1 MACNRL
7 VRARWVRQRSTVA
20 WASPS
25 TIAAIA
31 LCTCACGTPHADA
44 TDGATSDAAS
54 THVGNPATDLWK
66 VPRTSDGHPDLRG
79 VWISR
84 SATPVERPKALEGRA
99 RLTDAEVA
107 QLEERA
113 SRIFKTGNSDFAAGD
128 AVFLAALEN
137 PTEFRSV
144 TATHGA
150 EEMIDR
156 EFDHRTSL
164 VSEPSDGRI
173 PPLTSSAE
181 ARRAGAA
188 AANQRPSAPE
198 DLTNALRCVSW
209 GVPRLGGRYGAG
221 DLAYY
226 HIVQSRDHVALY
238 FETGHEVRMVP
249 LDGRPHLPSAIT
261 QWSGDSRGHWE
272 GDTLVVDTTNF
283 SERSRFMAAAERLHL
298 VERFTRT
305 SADTIRYEMSFDDAT
320 TWTRPWKADM
330 PLKLVQASLFEYA
343 CHEGNEEIVKGIL
356 SAARADDRRASDSRA
371 R

>member
-1 MACNRL
+1 MPDNRDPR
-7 VRARWVRQRSTVA
+7 VRRIGHRGGVARAALGAVAVVALCAYSSDAPHSNTTAPTSNRSSLSQSA
-20 WASPS
+20 Q
-25 TIAAIA
+25 IAAD
-31 LCTCACGTPHADA
+31 T
-44 TDGATSDAAS
+44 
-54 THVGNPATDLWK
+54 WK
-66 VPRTSDGHPDLRG
+66 VPRTIDGHPDLRG

-99 RLTDAEVA
+99 QLTDAEVA

-173 PPLTSSAE
+173 PLLTPSAE
-181 ARRAGAA
+181 ARRAAA
-188 AANQRPSAPE
+188 AAAAQRPSGPE
-198 DLTNALRCVSW
+198 DLTNALRCMSW
-209 GVPRLGGRYGAG
+209 SVPRLGGRYGAG
-221 DLAYY
+221 DLSYY
-226 HIVQSRDHVALY
+226 QIVQSRDHVALY
-238 FETGHEVRMVP
+238 FETGHEVRLIP
-249 LDGRPHLPSAIT
+249 LEGRPHLPSAIA

-283 SERSRFMAAAERLHL
+283 SERSRFMAAAEQLHL

-305 SADTIRYEMSFDDAT
+305 SADTIHYEMSFDDAT

-330 PLKLVQASLFEYA
+330 PLKLVRASLFEYA